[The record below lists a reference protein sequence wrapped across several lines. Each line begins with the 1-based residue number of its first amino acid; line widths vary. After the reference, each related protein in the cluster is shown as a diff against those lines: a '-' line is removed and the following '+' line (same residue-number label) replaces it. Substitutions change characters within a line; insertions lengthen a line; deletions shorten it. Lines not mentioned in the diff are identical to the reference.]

1 MNYKM
6 IAIDLDNTLLTSEKN
21 IDQETIDLIKKSR

>member
-6 IAIDLDNTLLTSEKN
+6 IAIDLDNTLLTSEKKV
-21 IDQETIDLIKKSR
+21 DRETADLPF